1 MINGVD
7 KRFHI
12 NMLKRY
18 YERGECEDKQTVGER
33 RQGDVNDVTV
43 DDDEGVTEAS
53 VAVIHNEE
61 TDVDV
66 DVIPNYVQT
75 ENINDVHVNGDLTER
90 QKADARDIL
99 SKFKSVFTDVPG
111 KTNVIEHKVK
121 LYDEKPIRSKP
132 YPVPFAL
139 HKGIEKEVE
148 RMLKLGLVEYSM
160 SPYSTPMIAV
170 KKKDGSN
177 RLCLDFRKI
186 NKITVFD
193 AEPMPNQGAIMAKI
207 SNGKYFS
214 KIDLSKGYW
223 QIPLDKDSRKV
234 TAFQTS
240 KGLLQFTVMPFGLI
254 NASATFNRLMR
265 ILFGDVKNV
274 ETFVDDILIHTDNW
288 QDHIMTLECV
298 LTILKDT
305 GLTARPCKTEI
316 GKSSIEYL
324 GHCVGSVY
332 H

>member
-1 MINGVD
+1 
-7 KRFHI
+7 
-12 NMLKRY
+12 
-18 YERGECEDKQTVGER
+18 
-33 RQGDVNDVTV
+33 
-43 DDDEGVTEAS
+43 
-53 VAVIHNEE
+53 
-61 TDVDV
+61 
-66 DVIPNYVQT
+66 
-75 ENINDVHVNGDLTER
+75 
-90 QKADARDIL
+90 
-99 SKFKSVFTDVPG
+99 
-111 KTNVIEHKVK
+111 
-121 LYDEKPIRSKP
+121 
-132 YPVPFAL
+132 
-139 HKGIEKEVE
+139 
-148 RMLKLGLVEYSM
+148 
-160 SPYSTPMIAV
+160 
-170 KKKDGSN
+170 
-177 RLCLDFRKI
+177 LCLDFRKI

-214 KIDLSKGYW
+214 KIDLSKGFW
-223 QIPLDKDSRKV
+223 QIPLDKDSRKL

-274 ETFVDDILIHTDNW
+274 ETFVDDILIHNDNW

-324 GHCVGSVY
+324 GHCVGSGTSSTTDDKINRVLNMAVPRTKKEVRSFLGLTGY
-332 H
+332 YRQYISLTTPRLHHLLLISRGSLYLTK